1 MFSGDD
7 WISDW
12 HKAEALSL
20 RMGEISAAVPLRGSW
35 EPDARMALAMASFRL
50 AQEHHSSIHL
60 LCSKGKNASARALVR
75 PVIEAALRVIWL
87 LEDASDPEITAIAKK
102 GRELPILGTLKECLS
117 KRGEPL
123 GGKSEGLLH
132 SLTHGGMTA
141 LAAQFL
147 EGDQLKKS
155 NAAMVTMAGITLGG
169 AGYTVCRK
177 LNRQD
182 LLDQF
187 NAVTPD
193 FD

>member
-1 MFSGDD
+1 MFSGND

-12 HKAEALSL
+12 RKAEVLSL

-35 EPDARMALAMASFRL
+35 EPDDRIALAMASFRL
-50 AQEHHSSIHL
+50 AQEHHGSIHL
-60 LCSKGKNASARALVR
+60 LFSKGKNASARALVR

-87 LEDASDPEITAIAKK
+87 LEDASHSEITAIVK
-102 GRELPILGTLKECLS
+102 GRELPILGTLKDCLS

-147 EGDQLKKS
+147 EGDQLARS
-155 NAAMVTMAGITLGG
+155 NASMVTMAGITLGS
-169 AGYTVCRK
+169 AGYTLCRK
-177 LNRQD
+177 LGHQD

-187 NAVTPD
+187 NAATPN